1 MDTADPRQ
9 PATAAAAAAA
19 TAAATAAAGSAAAA
33 TASTTAATAAT
44 TTRAAPHG
52 RRSDRLR
59 FALAVVIGAAAFF
72 GWSFICVVIHPLIDP
87 RRRTAFGQRRIQRSF
102 RRMLHLLDRLGM
114 VTVDNEALDAIA
126 AERPLIVVP
135 NHPSMLDALV
145 VIARLPTICCIMKQ
159 SLLHNFLTSKRARLA
174 GYIGNGSVTG
184 MIRKSVAAL
193 NGGSQL
199 LVFPEGTRSARRPV
213 GDFTRSYAVIAR
225 KAALPMQTVLIE
237 TDSPYATKGW
247 PLLRRPPLPIRYRV
261 RLGRRFDPRD
271 DIDAV
276 VREMQA
282 YFEAEL
288 SSSGRRLDR

>member
-19 TAAATAAAGSAAAA
+19 TRAAAA
-33 TASTTAATAAT
+33 PAARTASTTAAPAPTGATAA
-44 TTRAAPHG
+44 ASGG
-52 RRSDRLR
+52 RPSDPLR
-59 FALAVVIGAAAFF
+59 FAIAVVIGAVAFF
-72 GWSFICVVIHPLIDP
+72 GWSFICIAIRPLIDP

-102 RRMLHLLDRLGM
+102 RWMLHLLDRLGM
-114 VTVDNEALDAIA
+114 VTVDNQALDAIA

-145 VIARLPTICCIMKQ
+145 VIARLPATCCIMKQ
-159 SLLHNFLTSKRARLA
+159 SLLHNFLISNGARLA
-174 GYIGNGSVTG
+174 GYVDNGSVTG

-193 NGGSQL
+193 DGGSQL

-213 GDFTRSYAVIAR
+213 GDFTRSYVVIAR
-225 KAALPMQTVLIE
+225 KAASPMQTVLIE

-261 RLGRRFDPRD
+261 RLGRRFEPRD

-288 SSSGRRLDR
+288 GSSGRRIDR